1 MNAMHTSCS
10 PEVARQ
16 RRPEAPLDHVQL
28 LAQVG
33 GDGAGAE
40 RRGEDPRAVLAAELR
55 VVVLDH
61 LGRRVDDHARLG
73 PLSPHGAR
81 GALSSRVPYRWDQL
95 AFSGALELPQLL
107 ELPELYELASSPSSL
122 SSRSS

>member
-1 MNAMHTSCS
+1 MNAMHATCS
-10 PEVARQ
+10 PEVDRQ
-16 RRPEAPLDHVQL
+16 RRSEAALDL
-28 LAQVG
+28 LLELAEGG

-40 RRGEDPRAVLAAELR
+40 RRAEDPRAVLAAEVR

-81 GALSSRVPYRWDQL
+81 GALSSRVPYRWLFQ
-95 AFSGALELPQLL
+95 ELS
-107 ELPELYELASSPSSL
+107 SSPSSM
-122 SSRSS
+122 SSMSSTSS